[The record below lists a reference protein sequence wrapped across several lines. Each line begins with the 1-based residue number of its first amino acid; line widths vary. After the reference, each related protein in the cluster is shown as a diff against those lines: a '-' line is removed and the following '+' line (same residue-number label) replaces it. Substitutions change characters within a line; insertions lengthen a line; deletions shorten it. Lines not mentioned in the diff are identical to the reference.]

1 MKQDVH
7 TLHRLVRERFPR
19 NPYNVTNV
27 MGVWECDFV
36 DVRTLSKY
44 NDKYKYLLTVI
55 DVFSKFLLPYRYGQ
69 RRVQP

>member
-55 DVFSKFLLPYRYGQ
+55 DVFSKFLYNVLLQSKWIEP
-69 RRVQP
+69 